1 MATVMEAA
9 GNLTTRPRYDWDNW
23 LDGRRWLLVR
33 GVDFSQA
40 IRSFRGYAFTVAKQ
54 RGLRIA
60 THVTKTDAGE
70 DALEIQVLGDN
81 A

>member
-1 MATVMEAA
+1 MATVVESA
-9 GNLTTRPRYDWDNW
+9 GALSTRTRYDWGNW
-23 LDGRRWLLVR
+23 LDGRRWMLVR

-40 IRSFRGYAFTVAKQ
+40 IRSFRGYVFTVARQ

-70 DALEIQVLGDN
+70 DALEIQVIGDSG
-81 A
+81 